1 MTTLYDDK
9 NLLTIDD
16 LIEFIKSVKKI
27 ELRADLNVK
36 DRAIWIKKRLLRFKY
51 IKLNRKEKGVVKEY
65 LKLITGLKDRT
76 IKSHIKAYIEC
87 KTIGN
92 TYKRNCFTK
101 KYTKEDEELLAETDN
116 LHSRLNG
123 IATRMICKKMFK
135 GGDTRYKNLSEIS
148 TAHLYNLR
156 KTIVYKNVS
165 TTVSK
170 TQAVNRN
177 IGERKK
183 PQPKGLPGFIRVD
196 TVHQGDLNGEK
207 GVYHINLIDEITQWD
222 IMIAVEGISEEYLI
236 EAIEGAMSYFPFE
249 IINFHSDNGS
259 EFINYRIAEMLNRM
273 LIKQT
278 KSRSRHSNDNGL
290 VESKNGSIIRKHLG
304 HWHIPRKFANN
315 INDFYIK
322 YMISYVNFY
331 RPSAFPVK
339 TLLDNGKIKI
349 SYPEEEYKTP
359 LEKLLS
365 LDNCEKLI
373 KKGLSKQILL
383 DLANTQTPN
392 QAAKILQKEKKKLL
406 NLVISI
412 PKNII

>member
-9 NLLTIDD
+9 NLLTIED
-16 LIEFIKSVKKI
+16 LIGFIKSVKKI

-51 IKLNRKEKGVVKEY
+51 IKLNRKEKGIVKEY

-76 IKSHIKAYIEC
+76 IKSHIMAYTKC
-87 KTIGN
+87 KTIGDR
-92 TYKRNCFTK
+92 YKRNCFTK

-123 IATRMICKKMFK
+123 IATRMICKKMYK
-135 GGDTRYKNLSEIS
+135 EGDNSYKNLSEIS

-156 KTIVYKNVS
+156 KTNIYKNVS

-207 GVYHINLIDEITQWD
+207 GVYHINLVDEVTQWD
-222 IMIAVEGISEEYLI
+222 VMIAVEGISEEFLI

-259 EFINYRIAEMLNRM
+259 EFINYKIAGMLNRM

-315 INDFYIK
+315 INEFYIK
-322 YMISYVNFY
+322 YMIPYVNFY

-365 LDNCEKLI
+365 LDNCENLI

-383 DLANTQTPN
+383 DLANTQSPN